1 MSRRLRDSYMSG
13 PSIIPQGYA
22 SLLHND
28 GYEELSFAEFQHT
41 AHCFPVR
48 QYVKVIERGVFA
60 RIVLTGLGSV
70 WSRVLSKNQ
79 DFLLHIPSRFWI
91 T

>member
-1 MSRRLRDSYMSG
+1 MSG
-13 PSIIPQGYA
+13 SSIIPQGYA
-22 SLLHND
+22 SLLHD
-28 GYEELSFAEFQHT
+28 DRYEALSFAEFQHT
-41 AHCFPVR
+41 VHGIPVR

-70 WSRVLSKNQ
+70 GSRVLSEDQ